1 MQFEEMIDLV
11 DYSDLFFPFPFL
23 NFLFLPFFTFIFSVF
38 FLLST
43 HWMIE
48 LELQTEYVEDRVGSW
63 RVCRS
68 AL

>member
-1 MQFEEMIDLV
+1 MQFEEMTWLIIPIFSFL
-11 DYSDLFFPFPFL
+11 SRFFSLSSLLYFY
-23 NFLFLPFFTFIFSVF
+23 FSVF

-43 HWMIE
+43 HWIIE
-48 LELQTEYVEDRVGSW
+48 LELETEYVEDRVGSW